1 MGNENLVP
9 SIFEH
14 EEFGQVRVVII
25 DGEAWFVGKD
35 VAVALG
41 YVDTFA
47 ALKQHVPDKCKCVL
61 TAKQMASNQETGETS
76 GIFSD
81 NEMGGVQRLTFV
93 NEAGLYRLVLRSK
106 LPKAEEFTDWTC
118 EVLVSLRKTGSY
130 TLPSVATDLERERLE
145 VEKLQLA
152 TEQARLE
159 VERDRLAL
167 ERDDFAKA
175 QLLRELASASGDN
188 QSMRNNFLKEARKL
202 LIGEVDDEEFLPTD

>member
-1 MGNENLVP
+1 MSNENLVP

-14 EEFGQVRVVII
+14 EEFGQVRVVMI
-25 DGEAWFVGKD
+25 DGEAWFVAADICRALDLSDVSKTVSRLDDDEKGKSLILTQGGYQEML
-35 VAVALG
+35 VVNESGLYAL
-41 YVDTFA
+41 
-47 ALKQHVPDKCKCVL
+47 VL
-61 TAKQMASNQETGETS
+61 TSRKPNAKKFRKWITS
-76 GIFSD
+76 KVLPSIF
-81 NEMGGVQRLTFV
+81 R
-93 NEAGLYRLVLRSK
+93 
-106 LPKAEEFTDWTC
+106 
-118 EVLVSLRKTGSY
+118 TGSY

-188 QSMRNNFLKEARKL
+188 QSIRNNFLKEARKL
-202 LIGEVDDEEFLPTD
+202 LIGEVEDEDVPLKGW